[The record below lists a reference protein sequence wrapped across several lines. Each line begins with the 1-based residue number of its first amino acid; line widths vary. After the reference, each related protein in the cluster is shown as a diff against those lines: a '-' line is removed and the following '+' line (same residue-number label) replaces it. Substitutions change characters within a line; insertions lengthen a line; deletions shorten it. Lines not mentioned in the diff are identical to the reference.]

1 MGKKRSFEAT
11 RNELL
16 AKALSNP
23 LDNET
28 ITAVASELDSNPKY
42 SLEPDPTGEYGMTTA
57 EKNFT
62 KWYVQHRNIAVAAQ
76 LAEVSVEDGMA
87 IYRSFAC
94 QSELRRIDLAWK
106 LRQINSS
113 TLTLDQMGAMLTSY
127 ILDQMPA
134 AERLSTKDKMSAMKM
149 VMDIHAL
156 KQKVVEEATPIDAV
170 DVESQVKDLS
180 VDALKA
186 LIQKTKVIDNENDEK
201 EEMIKALDN
210 ESALSNDDLHYLRS
224 LPVEELKKLVDEQ
237 QDLQFTQTEEM
248 QVIPNPTSN
257 RQKLTPI
264 DEDDVVDGDDVT
276 GS

>member
-1 MGKKRSFEAT
+1 MSFDTLKTNLEKRGYTVSVFATAAEAT
-11 RNELL
+11 DY
-16 AKALSNP
+16 
-23 LDNET
+23 LDGKISGKT
-28 ITAVASELDSNPKY
+28 V
-42 SLEPDPTGEYGMTTA
+42 GFGG
-57 EKNFT
+57 
-62 KWYVQHRNIAVAAQ
+62 
-76 LAEVSVEDGMA
+76 SV
-87 IYRSFAC
+87 
-94 QSELRRIDLAWK
+94 
-106 LRQINSS
+106 
-113 TLTLDQMGAMLTSY
+113 TLDQMGAMLTSY